1 MIDPQVVARLRKN
14 PDFAALQRHISDA
27 ATELNRPPE
36 TKGRDDR
43 AIAIE
48 AIAREQARDTLA
60 AILAPF
66 VNYQERPDTS
76 GAAAE
81 RAEDAGL

>member
-14 PDFAALQRHISDA
+14 PDFAALQRHISESVAWLDTLPNTA
-27 ATELNRPPE
+27 G
-36 TKGRDDR
+36 KDDR

-48 AIAREQARDTLA
+48 VIAREQARISLLE
-60 AILAPF
+60 ILKPF
-66 VNYQERPDTS
+66 VEYRDQPDTS
-76 GAAAE
+76 RLVRE

>member
-14 PDFAALQRHISDA
+14 PDFAALQRHISA
-27 ATELNRPPE
+27 AAGELDRAPL
-36 TKGRDDR
+36 TAGRDYR

-48 AIAREQARDTLA
+48 VIARELARNTLVE
-60 AILAPF
+60 ILKPF
-66 VNYQERPDTS
+66 IEYRDPPDTS
-76 GAAAE
+76 RAVAE